1 MARVKGPNGTRQR
14 CVRAAH
20 RFRQNLKLYIFSP
33 FVWELET
40 QLLGCLAERLRD
52 ATKCD
57 FEQGSRGE
65 KLKAHLPKDYTKQKI
80 QQHRQAWAT
89 WEALA
94 CHLTFQQASYGVR
107 VHMTSLMGTNQI
119 SVAHSLEVYCFF

>member
-1 MARVKGPNGTRQR
+1 MVARKKSEKDLRQR

-33 FVWELET
+33 FLWELET
-40 QLLGCLAERLRD
+40 QLL
-52 ATKCD
+52 
-57 FEQGSRGE
+57 GE

-89 WEALA
+89 RIQNHWSPSDKVNLY
-94 CHLTFQQASYGVR
+94 CYR
-107 VHMTSLMGTNQI
+107 V
-119 SVAHSLEVYCFF
+119 SV